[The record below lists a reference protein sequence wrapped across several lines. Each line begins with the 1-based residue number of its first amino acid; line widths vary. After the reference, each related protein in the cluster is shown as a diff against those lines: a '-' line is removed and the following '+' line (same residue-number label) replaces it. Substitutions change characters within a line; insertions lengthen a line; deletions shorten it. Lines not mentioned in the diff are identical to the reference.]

1 MNGRTDGRSVFC
13 KYFTFSHNYA
23 WNKMGLFW
31 PSGTF
36 LYVINDTTMAMVLSG
51 SRPTSP
57 FNDSAKS
64 LTRNALW
71 CNVCHHSSNTSRSVE
86 RNSFAIV
93 KNGCNDKTTSYLL
106 EFAAAA
112 SLFYQKRGPSYILP
126 YFLRPWPTPCS
137 LLTDTINNKINQS
150 VINWVHE
157 PNTVEVHWPNF
168 FAWGS
173 FAGKFRWIIVINDDM
188 LHLANKRHFAKRR
201 PFPETEVATTPSSFF
216 TKKES

>member
-1 MNGRTDGRSVFC
+1 
-13 KYFTFSHNYA
+13 
-23 WNKMGLFW
+23 MGLFW

-71 CNVCHHSSNTSRSVE
+71 CNAQDHSSNTSRSVE

-93 KNGCNDKTTSYLL
+93 KNGRNDKSTTYILV
-106 EFAAAA
+106 FAAKAA
-112 SLFYQKRGPSYILP
+112 FFCQKRNLLHTAL
-126 YFLRPWPTPCS
+126 FLRLLPTPCS
-137 LLTDTINNKINQS
+137 PLTDTINNKINSQWS
-150 VINWVHE
+150 IHE

-168 FAWGS
+168 FCMR
-173 FAGKFRWIIVINDDM
+173 KFCWQISVNDSHQR
-188 LHLANKRHFAKRR
+188 L
-201 PFPETEVATTPSSFF
+201 TICCI
-216 TKKES
+216 